1 MPKRT
6 SMNDIKQLEA
16 LNDLE
21 RIVKDKRNDKRAGAK
36 KERRNRHYVK
46 ELIKQQLKH
55 KGIEPTENTEE
66 IPTEDI

>member
-6 SMNDIKQLEA
+6 SINDVKVMDD

-21 RIVKDKRNDKRAGAK
+21 RIVKDKRNDKRADAK

-46 ELIKQQLKH
+46 LLIKQQLK
-55 KGIEPTENTEE
+55 KGDIEDKFTQNGY
-66 IPTEDI
+66 